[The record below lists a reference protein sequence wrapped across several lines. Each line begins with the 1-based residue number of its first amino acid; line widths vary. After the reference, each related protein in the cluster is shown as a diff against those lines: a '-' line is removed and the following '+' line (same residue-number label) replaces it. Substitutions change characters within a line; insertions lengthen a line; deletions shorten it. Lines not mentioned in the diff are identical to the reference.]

1 MNRSMGKRL
10 LKAARWGLVL
20 VMPLLITSAV
30 IAFAVNFQPL
40 YEYGFD
46 RYDVGATT
54 GLDDAELSKAAR
66 GLIGY
71 FNSGDELI
79 DVTVIKDGQ
88 SFTLFNERE
97 VIHLYDVK
105 GLIQLDYGVLA
116 VSFIY
121 TALVAGITLY
131 RREPKR
137 LAAPLFWGG
146 VFTLALVIVRAAM
159 AIADF
164 NAFFTQ
170 FHLLSFAND
179 FWLLNPR
186 TDYLIM
192 MFPGGFWRD
201 AMIFVDVIILSVTI
215 TLTVIGWR
223 NLTIDRKSS

>member
-1 MNRSMGKRL
+1 MNRSMSERL

-46 RYDVGATT
+46 GYDVGATT
-54 GLDDAELSKAAR
+54 GLVDAELSKAAR

-71 FNSGDELI
+71 FNSGDEFI
-79 DVTVIKDGQ
+79 DVTVIRDGQ
-88 SFTLFNERE
+88 PFTLFNERE
-97 VIHLYDVK
+97 VIHLFDVK
-105 GLIQLDYGVLA
+105 GLIRLDYGVLA

-121 TALVAGITLY
+121 AVLVTGTTLF

-146 VFTLALVIVRAAM
+146 VFTLTLVIVRAAM
-159 AIADF
+159 AITDF
-164 NAFFTQ
+164 DAFFTQ

-192 MFPGGFWRD
+192 LFPGGFWRD
-201 AMIFVDVIILSVTI
+201 AMIFVDAIILSVTI
-215 TLTVIGWR
+215 TATVVGWR
-223 NLTIDRKSS
+223 NLTVDRR